1 LNVTRDPKSHNERRQ
16 NSESDLLHDFELNPA
31 RAIRACYV
39 PTTHPLNTGNP
50 LIDALPAIRSD
61 AEWIAQLANVPK
73 FNPQEQK
80 LESHL
85 RSYKL
90 SLLKRLFIPTAE
102 HRRLARRIDQMI
114 RWGYENR
121 PPDSPER
128 TALLQLAYERAQ
140 SAGAATKIVYAECQ
154 PICTSSL
161 IGCSGMGKS
170 TGVESILGSIP
181 QCLYHQSHRMTQIVW
196 LKVDCPRNGSVT
208 DLARAILRAFD
219 RVLGTD
225 FVARIG
231 SREGP
236 DVLLAQAAL
245 YALANH
251 LGILV
256 LDEMQNLTVKKSGG
270 REEMLNWFQSLVNE
284 FKIPIFLMGTYKA
297 RSVLGLNMRHARR
310 GAVVGSSTW
319 DPLSN
324 GPEFAY
330 LVKKMWQYSWL
341 RETGELT
348 QEMLDSIHEETQ
360 GVRAFIIDMFLV
372 AQLHALWKG
381 AETITPELFRTVAR
395 TEFAPVQPML
405 NALRSKDLKRLQKFE
420 DLVDFDLD
428 SEIER
433 LRQLIPAAGSSSP
446 VVPYALM
453 TGEAASNVQL
463 ALELSAVDA
472 KQLVIRA
479 VKDTHKSA
487 RALTEA
493 ALRLYMTEHP
503 SPDESHDD
511 ATDPQEA

>member
-1 LNVTRDPKSHNERRQ
+1 VEHDPEDANHRKNPP
-16 NSESDLLHDFELNPA
+16 ESDCQHDVELRPT
-31 RAIRACYV
+31 RAIQARYV
-39 PTTHPLNTGNP
+39 PDTHPLYTGNP
-50 LIDALPAIRSD
+50 LIDALPVIRSD
-61 AEWIAQLANVPK
+61 AEWIAQFANVPK
-73 FNPQEQK
+73 FNPQERQ
-80 LESHL
+80 LASHL
-85 RSYKL
+85 RSYKM

-102 HRRLARRIDQMI
+102 HRRLARRVDQMI

-140 SAGAATKIVYAECQ
+140 STGAAVKIVFADTQ

-181 QCLYHQSHRMTQIVW
+181 QCLYHQSPRMTQVVW

-219 RVLGTD
+219 RVLDTD
-225 FVARIG
+225 FVARI
-231 SREGP
+231 SLRVGP
-236 DVLLAQAAL
+236 DVLLAQAAH

-310 GAVVGSSTW
+310 GAVVGSATW
-319 DPLSN
+319 DPLPN

-341 RETGELT
+341 REPGELT
-348 QEMLDSIHEETQ
+348 QELVDSIHEETQ

-381 AETITPELFRTVAR
+381 VETITPELLRTVAR
-395 TEFAPVQPML
+395 TEFSPVQPML

-433 LRQLIPAAGSSSP
+433 LRQLIPAAGSSGP
-446 VVPYALM
+446 AAPYVSM
-453 TGEAASNVQL
+453 TVEAASNVQS
-463 ALELSAVDA
+463 ALGVSAVDA
-472 KQLVIRA
+472 KQLVLRA

-493 ALRLYMTEHP
+493 AVRLYMTERP
-503 SPDESHDD
+503 SSDQSHEDV
-511 ATDPQEA
+511 TTTEEA

>member
-1 LNVTRDPKSHNERRQ
+1 MAHDPN
-16 NSESDLLHDFELNPA
+16 NPSEGKRPTESGDQQDIEQRPT
-31 RAIRACYV
+31 RAIQASYV
-39 PTTHPLNTGNP
+39 PDTHPLYTGNP
-50 LIDALPAIRSD
+50 LIDALPVIRSD
-61 AEWIAQLANVPK
+61 AEWIAQLANVPR
-73 FNPQEQK
+73 FNPQERK

-85 RSYKL
+85 RAYKVFPL
-90 SLLKRLFIPTAE
+90 KKLLIPTAG
-102 HRRLARRIDQMI
+102 HRQLARRLDQMI

-128 TALLQLAYERAQ
+128 TALLQMAYERAQ
-140 SAGAATKIVYAECQ
+140 SAGSSGKIVFAETQ

-161 IGCSGMGKS
+161 IGCSGMGKT

-181 QCLYHQSHRMTQIVW
+181 QCLYHQNAKMTQVVW

-219 RVLGTD
+219 RILDTD
-225 FVARIG
+225 FVSRIG
-231 SREGP
+231 TREGP
-236 DVLLAQAAL
+236 DTLLAQAAL

-310 GAVVGSSTW
+310 GAVVGSATW
-319 DPLSN
+319 DPLPN

-341 RETGELT
+341 REPGELT
-348 QEMLDSIHEETQ
+348 QEMVDSIHEETQ

-381 AETITPELFRTVAR
+381 LETITPELFRTVAR

-433 LRQLIPAAGSSSP
+433 LRQLIPAAGSSGP
-446 VVPYALM
+446 AAPYASM
-453 TGEAASNVQL
+453 TVEAASNVQS
-463 ALELSAVDA
+463 ALGVSAVDA
-472 KQLVIRA
+472 KQLVLRA

-493 ALRLYMTEHP
+493 AVRLYMTEHP
-503 SPDESHDD
+503 SADESREDV
-511 ATDPQEA
+511 TTTEEA

>member
-1 LNVTRDPKSHNERRQ
+1 VAHDRNRPNDWKRPT
-16 NSESDLLHDFELNPA
+16 ESDDEQEIEQRPTRALQA
-31 RAIRACYV
+31 RYV
-39 PTTHPLNTGNP
+39 PDAHPLHTGNP
-50 LIDALPAIRSD
+50 LIDALPVIRSD

-73 FNPQEQK
+73 VNPQEQT
-80 LESHL
+80 LESHV
-85 RSYKL
+85 RSYKV

-102 HRRLARRIDQMI
+102 HRRLARRVDQMI

-128 TALLQLAYERAQ
+128 TALLQTAYERAQ
-140 SAGAATKIVYAECQ
+140 NVGTAVKIVFAETQ

-181 QCLYHQSHRMTQIVW
+181 QSLYHPDYRMTQIVW
-196 LKVDCPRNGSVT
+196 LKVDCPRNGSVA

-236 DVLLAQAAL
+236 DVLLAQAAV

-297 RSVLGLNMRHARR
+297 RAVLGLNMRHARR

-319 DPLSN
+319 DPLPN

-341 RETGELT
+341 REPGELT
-348 QEMLDSIHEETQ
+348 QEMVDSIHEETQ

-381 AETITPELFRTVAR
+381 VETITPDLLRTVAR
-395 TEFAPVQPML
+395 TEFSPVQPML
-405 NALRSKDLKRLQKFE
+405 SALRSKDLKRLQKFE

-433 LRQLIPAAGSSSP
+433 LRQLIPAVGSSGP
-446 VVPYALM
+446 AAPYASM
-453 TGEAASNVQL
+453 TAEAASNVQL
-463 ALELSAVDA
+463 ALGVSAVDA
-472 KQLVIRA
+472 KQLVLRA
-479 VKDTHKSA
+479 VKDSHKSA

-493 ALRLYMTEHP
+493 AVRLYMTEHP
-503 SPDESHDD
+503 SADESHDD
-511 ATDPQEA
+511 AAIPQEA